1 MGDLTYSEL
10 RAELVAAC
18 KARRWRPPSR
28 QRLKKLRD
36 TGQLPNAI
44 PFYEKG
50 RRGRSSRFPKST
62 VDAYIRTEE
71 LRRASGK
78 RVRSWKLAGQRESA
92 SIIRAWL
99 SHTAEPVPRE
109 ILAKE
114 LEGLAS
120 SLRLLAPVLYSCI
133 ERPIGPREDD
143 RVEEAHTAIE
153 QVLDASGV
161 RAESRPAAEAVL
173 QLLIFR
179 DEDGAAEDFDLS
191 ELLEPIRQR
200 AGPFARIGGV
210 PGLRRMV
217 LDIPINRLLTHPTQV
232 LDGVTDQELRDS
244 ARMTK
249 ALFDAAER
257 VANVAKR
264 IMEVAEKARKDERLR
279 SDVRI
284 EWFKP
289 IVDGTTAIAK
299 FLQSDLA
306 PTFIAMGALANVF
319 LIRSNPNTLA
329 NGSVVTNS
337 ITGFASLVERSQI
350 PNTENTAL
358 NP

>member
-1 MGDLTYSEL
+1 MADLTFEEL
-10 RAELVAAC
+10 RKRLVAEC

-28 QRLKKLRD
+28 ERLKKLRD
-36 TGQLPNAI
+36 TGQLPKAI
-44 PFYEKG
+44 LFYEKG
-50 RRGRSSRFPKST
+50 RRGRSSLFPETT
-62 VDAYIRTEE
+62 VDAYIRAEE

-78 RVRSWKLAGQRESA
+78 RVRSWKLAARRESA
-92 SIIRAWL
+92 SVIRGWL
-99 SHTAEPVPRE
+99 SRPEEPIPRE
-109 ILAKE
+109 TLAQE

-120 SLRLLAPVLYSCI
+120 TLRLFAPALYACI
-133 ERPIGPREDD
+133 ERPIGPLEDD

-153 QVLDASGV
+153 QLLDASGLK
-161 RAESRPAAEAVL
+161 AESRPAAEAIL

-179 DEDGAAEDFDLS
+179 DEDGKAEDFDLS

-200 AGPFARIGGV
+200 AGPFARLGGI
-210 PGLRRMV
+210 PGLRGMV
-217 LDIPINRLLTHPTQV
+217 NEIPINELLTHPKRV
-232 LDGVTDQELRDS
+232 LDGVTDQELRAA

-264 IMEVAEKARKDERLR
+264 ILEVAERARRNERLR

-284 EWFKP
+284 EWFKS
-289 IVDGTTAIAK
+289 IVDGTTALAK

-306 PTFIAMGALANVF
+306 PTFVAMGALANVF
-319 LIRSNPNTLA
+319 LIRNDPNTLA
-329 NGSVVTNS
+329 NSNIMTNS

-350 PNTENTAL
+350 PQPENAAL